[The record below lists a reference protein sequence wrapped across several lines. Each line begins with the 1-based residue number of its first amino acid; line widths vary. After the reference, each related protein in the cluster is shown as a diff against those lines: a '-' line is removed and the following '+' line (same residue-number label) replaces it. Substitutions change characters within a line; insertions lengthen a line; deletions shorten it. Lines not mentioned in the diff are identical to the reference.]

1 MCFNNAH
8 DLSAAVISTMAQLM
22 QTVTTALRARSSSC
36 VLISGE
42 KVSQLLLRIYGY
54 CDIVST
60 LKNSY
65 RYLCQMDLVS
75 F

>member
-1 MCFNNAH
+1 
-8 DLSAAVISTMAQLM
+8 MAQLM

-42 KVSQLLLRIYGY
+42 KVSQLLLHIYGY